1 MCLGQLWRQFFGAHQ
16 SKWRLVTQ
24 ALLLTMNCGELS
36 PPVDWNINCWLA
48 HFVCRFFRF
57 FSNLLFTFSP
67 RFFEDEENR
76 EEECQDTKKRRV
88 SNRQYTKGEFVPA
101 MFDVCG
107 PPLRKIMPWATLCQ
121 LCATVLLPLLA
132 FYVSSCVGKEEMY
145 LAEEAR
151 GKVLILCSN
160 KWNSWF
166 PFFFQW
172 LWNTIFKNSW
182 FKLIFR
188 YSTSNFHP
196 KDPKDPWPQLTEKRS
211 AYSRYATYPRW
222 LWIPFIP
229 WLIIMSLLAT
239 GTWHSISGF
248 KHPHDSIKG
257 IFKSNCWTESPLIE

>member
-1 MCLGQLWRQFFGAHQ
+1 MEAFFGRPSIKVAV
-16 SKWRLVTQ
+16 SYPGIAIDNELWWIVTQ
-24 ALLLTMNCGELS
+24 RIETSIAEL
-36 PPVDWNINCWLA
+36 PIFLRIFQVLQQ
-48 HFVCRFFRF
+48 FT
-57 FSNLLFTFSP
+57 FTFSP

-160 KWNSWF
+160 KWNYWF
-166 PFFFQW
+166 PNIFFQW
-172 LWNTIFKNSW
+172 LSNTIFKKNW

-196 KDPKDPWPQLTEKRS
+196 KDPKGPWPKLTEKRLALLEVCDLS
-211 AYSRYATYPRW
+211 SMA
-222 LWIPFIP
+222 LD
-229 WLIIMSLLAT
+229 SLYTLAHHHVT
-239 GTWHSISGF
+239 PSYWDFLAFRVSNSLQIGV
-248 KHPHDSIKG
+248 
-257 IFKSNCWTESPLIE
+257 FKSNCWTESPQIV

>member
-1 MCLGQLWRQFFGAHQ
+1 
-16 SKWRLVTQ
+16 
-24 ALLLTMNCGELS
+24 MNCGEMS
-36 PPVDWNINCWLA
+36 PQRIETSIADLPI
-48 HFVCRFFRF
+48 FFAD
-57 FSNLLFTFSP
+57 FSGSSAITFTFKP

-160 KWNSWF
+160 K
-166 PFFFQW
+166 
-172 LWNTIFKNSW
+172 
-182 FKLIFR
+182 
-188 YSTSNFHP
+188 
-196 KDPKDPWPQLTEKRS
+196 
-211 AYSRYATYPRW
+211 
-222 LWIPFIP
+222 
-229 WLIIMSLLAT
+229 
-239 GTWHSISGF
+239 
-248 KHPHDSIKG
+248 
-257 IFKSNCWTESPLIE
+257 

>member
-1 MCLGQLWRQFFGAHQ
+1 MCLGQLWRHFWAPINQ
-16 SKWRLVTQ
+16 SGGQKPRHCYYES
-24 ALLLTMNCGELS
+24 MNCGELS
-36 PPVDWNINCWLA
+36 PSGLKHQLLTCQ
-48 HFVCRFFRF
+48 FFCKIFRL
-57 FSNLLFTFSP
+57 FSNLLFTFSL

-160 KWNSWF
+160 N
-166 PFFFQW
+166 
-172 LWNTIFKNSW
+172 
-182 FKLIFR
+182 
-188 YSTSNFHP
+188 
-196 KDPKDPWPQLTEKRS
+196 
-211 AYSRYATYPRW
+211 
-222 LWIPFIP
+222 
-229 WLIIMSLLAT
+229 
-239 GTWHSISGF
+239 
-248 KHPHDSIKG
+248 
-257 IFKSNCWTESPLIE
+257 